1 MTNGPWYGVLRE
13 CLILEEL
20 PIVVLLGQQ
29 GTGKTELLD
38 RLGAEMQD
46 APGLLGRVMSA
57 VTKKRSAAPMARLD
71 LQVEPN
77 LKVVQMI
84 ERIAHDLM
92 RFRRVRTPRVV
103 FALLVLALDPDGLSD
118 AELEKQLDNFVK
130 GKSVLPARLAKLR
143 ELLAPVPEVGPW
155 AAAALS
161 AAEQL
166 AGSGSVI
173 ALLTGKGRGWL
184 EDRIPT
190 RNIMDLTRYQVGH
203 RERAEKILC
212 SALLADLADKW
223 SDRRFPCN
231 CLLLL
236 DDVDTPAGQALM
248 GALTAAKSGPDPL
261 LVVAT
266 SRTWRSPPVT
276 TLDRA
281 SHAGWLAV
289 REKSEEPW
297 CYPVAMPVPAPEE
310 DGGPYEAAVH
320 RMTGGLPRPTA
331 LLTAATRDAMSDQEF
346 RLAVLRSGIMDGQ
359 LPEGLTH
366 LNQLVEW
373 SAAMSVTDA
382 EDSPQMSRARADDL
396 RGQLG
401 EQLWLVGDAIHPWL
415 RRLLLWRLAG
425 EGHWDEVHERLQRR
439 SCEAAAYHRLARV
452 VVPDSAGH
460 LDEVVGFLDEQ
471 FDVLGPRG
479 WLDLFDRVTSAPN
492 RLPLDQRPDRLHEA
506 LAGVLDDRRATIR
519 ALVVDRWFWND
530 PLLDPSGARSD
541 DLADGLKELSRHARS
556 ERSIFKEEAKRYARR

>member
-1 MTNGPWYGVLRE
+1 M
-13 CLILEEL
+13 
-20 PIVVLLGQQ
+20 VLLGQQ

-38 RLGAEMQD
+38 RLGADMQD
-46 APGLLGRVMSA
+46 NPGLLGRVMSA
-57 VTKKRSAAPMARLD
+57 VTKKKSAAPMARLD
-71 LQVEPN
+71 LHDDPN
-77 LKVVQMI
+77 LTVVRMV

-103 FALLVLALDPDGLSD
+103 FALLVLALDPAEPSDG
-118 AELEKQLDNFVK
+118 ELEKQLDNFVK
-130 GKSVLPARLAKLR
+130 GKSILPARLAKLR

-155 AAAALS
+155 ASFALS

-166 AGSGSVI
+166 AGSGSVT

-190 RNIMDLTRYQVGH
+190 RNIMDLTRYQLGH
-203 RERAEKILC
+203 RERVEKILC

-223 SDRRFPCN
+223 SDRRFACN

-236 DDVDTPAGQALM
+236 DDVDTPAGQALV

-297 CYPVAMPVPAPEE
+297 CYPVAMPVLAPED
-310 DGGPYEAAVH
+310 DGGPYGAAVH

-331 LLTAATRDAMSDQEF
+331 LLTAATREAMNDQEF

-359 LPEGLTH
+359 LPEGLPH
-366 LNQLVEW
+366 LHQLVEW
-373 SAAMSVTDA
+373 SASMSVTDA

-396 RGQLG
+396 RGELA
-401 EQLWLVGDAIHPWL
+401 EQLWLVGDALHPWL

-425 EGHWDEVHERLQRR
+425 ECRWDEVHERLQYSYLSRDPG
-439 SCEAAAYHRLARV
+439 AVAYHRLARV
-452 VVPDSAGH
+452 VVPDEAGH
-460 LDEVVGFLDEQ
+460 LDEVAGFLDEQ
-471 FDVLGPRG
+471 FDVLDSRG

-506 LAGVLDDRRATIR
+506 LVGVRGDRLATIR
-519 ALVVDRWFWND
+519 ALTVDRWFWCD
-530 PLLDPSGARSD
+530 PLLDPSRVRSD
-541 DLADGLKELSRHARS
+541 DLADGLRELSRHARS